1 MELPER
7 VDQPDV
13 KGFTAVEAA
22 EESRKQPP
30 SANQKYSGDQKQ
42 MVTHAGGYQDAESAE
57 EGENYDS
64 GGEESNRGRR
74 LAEVNQQEEQRED
87 SLDYSPDNYREEENI
102 RISNFFKV
110 VLERQQEM
118 LKEALQT
125 LCGTIGGTLEQREQE
140 RKEILEKTEKE
151 KRVLMQS
158 YMESVAQRESLLRR
172 MTQSSSNSERVQTGQ
187 FKEPMP
193 FEGNNPREWLL
204 QMQQYYDLRQFDEAT
219 RLRDAPFYLRG
230 DAHMFYYTTMQQN
243 PERLPKTWKEFELML
258 IKRFS
263 ARSFVETLQRLS
275 QIRYKG
281 SVADVTREFARICA
295 EGDPLPNDVLLKY
308 YLACFPKS
316 MVERA
321 LRQNF
326 TTWVEASDFFLNEN
340 RDIGFRLAE
349 WYQLARPEWKRE
361 CENDPQCQREGW
373 MIQARANSS
382 KNYDNRKTNY
392 QQQPKEHFGQ
402 KGDKAGTP
410 QGQRQGNNDNKDSS
424 LREVVCH
431 GCKGRGHR
439 IKECPSRNEETRKSG
454 QRCHK
459 CGGADHW
466 ASSCPS
472 PKQGK
477 GPGQA
482 QTAANATEQQG
493 NGQA

>member
-1 MELPER
+1 MLR
-7 VDQPDV
+7 
-13 KGFTAVEAA
+13 
-22 EESRKQPP
+22 ES
-30 SANQKYSGDQKQ
+30 
-42 MVTHAGGYQDAESAE
+42 
-57 EGENYDS
+57 
-64 GGEESNRGRR
+64 
-74 LAEVNQQEEQRED
+74 
-87 SLDYSPDNYREEENI
+87 
-102 RISNFFKV
+102 
-110 VLERQQEM
+110 
-118 LKEALQT
+118 LQT
-125 LCGTIGGTLEQREQE
+125 LCGTIGGTLEKREQE
-140 RKEILEKTEKE
+140 RRELVEKLEKE
-151 KRVLMQS
+151 KKVSMQN
-158 YMESVAQRESLLRR
+158 YMEGVAQRELLLRKL
-172 MTQSSSNSERVQTGQ
+172 TQSSSQSAGEQTGR

-219 RLRDAPFYLRG
+219 RLRDAPFHLRG

-243 PERLPKTWKEFELML
+243 PELLPKTWQEFEQML

-263 ARSFVETLQRLS
+263 ARSPVETLRRLS
-275 QIRYKG
+275 EIRYKG

-373 MIQARANSS
+373 MIHAKANS
-382 KNYDNRKTNY
+382 NRTYDNRKTY
-392 QQQPKEHFGQ
+392 HQQQPKEYIGQ
-402 KGDKAGTP
+402 KGDKTGTP

-424 LREVVCH
+424 LRGLVCH

-439 IKECPSRNEETRKSG
+439 IKECPSRNVETRRIG